1 MIRKMKIY
9 ALYFALLILLVV
21 LQLIYRPDVYAQI
34 EIEGYDMSKVNII
47 ETPFWCSATPE
58 ERAAAIENLTDE
70 QRLVALEDG
79 TERPFDNAYWD
90 SKEKGIYVDIISGEP
105 LFSSIDKFDSG
116 TGWPSFDRSIEGVNI
131 KEISDTSLGMIRT
144 EVRSEYGDTHL
155 GHLFND
161 GPTETGLRYCI
172 NSASL
177 SFIPVS
183 DLEDK
188 GYGDYLKLFE

>member
-161 GPTETGLRYCI
+161 GP
-172 NSASL
+172 
-177 SFIPVS
+177 VS
-183 DLEDK
+183 YTHLTLPTK
-188 GYGDYLKLFE
+188 A